1 MTEIILIAV
10 IALLIIGTYNLFLK
24 KDKKESAEEE
34 ISIPELDLP
43 IETWTPEPVIETVP
57 EVAPEPV
64 LEEAP
69 EPAKEVKAISKPK
82 KTTGAKAKSKE
93 TKKPKAS
100 TEKKK
105 GRPKKSQ

>member
-64 LEEAP
+64 
-69 EPAKEVKAISKPK
+69 KEVKKVKAISKAK
-82 KTTGAKAKSKE
+82 KATE
-93 TKKPKAS
+93 TKA
-100 TEKKK
+100 TEPKKK
-105 GRPKKSQ
+105 GRPKKSK